1 MNKHRATAEE
11 VEALHSGKVITVLGL
26 QPRLDKM
33 AIHSTLDIL
42 TGNLTGKDGGKLSR
56 TFNNT
61 LFAKSGILLLKH
73 TLTFLPVGIDINTCT
88 AHLLDE
94 TVTQGVRVTL
104 IEHRN
109 LTDEAY
115 SIIPRGEA
123 HHYASV
129 TLSLLTIVSLGN
141 LLGKIGIQTEACL
154 TVNIPEHTI
163 LKEVEVL
170 LLTLLLDTVNDKST
184 AKLLLINIQHIC
196 QLSDTA
202 IVIVST
208 LQENI
213 TLTVGKL
220 HTFLQGTDSTAMLGG
235 KLPISLWTLTSQQ
248 VIACFKVTDNLTHQ

>member
-1 MNKHRATAEE
+1 MDKHRTTAEE
-11 VEALHSGKVITVLGL
+11 VEALHGSKIIAILGL

-42 TGNLTGKDGGKLSR
+42 TGDLTGKDGRKLSR
-56 TFNNT
+56 TINNT

-73 TLTFLPVGIDINTCT
+73 TLTFLPVGIDINTGT

-104 IEHRN
+104 IEHGN
-109 LTDEAY
+109 LTDEADGV
-115 SIIPRGEA
+115 IPRSEA
-123 HHYASV
+123 HHRASV
-129 TLSLLTIVSLGN
+129 TLGLLSIVSLGN
-141 LLGKIGIQTEACL
+141 LLGIISTQTEAYL

-163 LKEVEVL
+163 LKEMEIL

-184 AKLLLINIQHIC
+184 AKLLLVHIQHIC
-196 QLSDTA
+196 QLSNTA
-202 IVIVST
+202 IIIVGT

-220 HTFLQGTDSTAMLGG
+220 HAFLQGADSAAMLGG
-235 KLPISLWTLTSQQ
+235 KLPITLWTLTAQQ
-248 VIACFKVTDNLTHQ
+248 VIARFKVANNLTHQ